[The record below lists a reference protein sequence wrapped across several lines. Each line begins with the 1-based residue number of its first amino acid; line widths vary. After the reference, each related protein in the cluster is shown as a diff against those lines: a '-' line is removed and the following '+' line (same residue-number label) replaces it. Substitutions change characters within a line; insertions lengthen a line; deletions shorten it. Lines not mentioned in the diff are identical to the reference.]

1 MKIKSLLIGSAAL
14 MTASSGAYAADAIVM
29 ADPEPV
35 EYVRVCDVY
44 GAGFFYIPGT
54 ETCLKIGGLVRF
66 EMRMP
71 AGGGYNTFTRFQLN
85 VDARSENEWG
95 TLRAYAEG
103 RFDYGLVAGGPGV
116 ILVGGVPT
124 PVAAVPGAYA
134 TTSYVNQAFIEQT
147 LGGGTV
153 RLGKS
158 DTPYARFLGYGSEF
172 GPFDGT
178 YAFRNANELSYT
190 FSGGNGFSA
199 ILAVIDN
206 VGDNT
211 WSTDVEGGLRF
222 AQGWGSIG
230 VIAGYDSVATTW
242 GAKGVLRVGPANGFS
257 AGLHVFYASGP
268 GVYAITD
275 PGGAAAGAAGAH
287 WSILGHAKYAF
298 SPKAAVALG
307 AQWFDYTGG
316 WAITGGLDLK
326 PVAGLQIQPE
336 IQYRST
342 NASWQGVIRVN
353 RTF

>member
-66 EMRMP
+66 ELRMP
-71 AGGGYNTFTRFQLN
+71 NTGGYNTFSRFQLN

-103 RFDYGLVAGGPGV
+103 RFDYGLVTTTTWP
-116 ILVGGVPT
+116 GGVAT
-124 PVAAVPGAYA
+124 PVTAYG

-172 GPFDGT
+172 GPYDGT
-178 YAFRNANELSYT
+178 YAFRNTTELSYT
-190 FSGGNGFSA
+190 FAGGNGFSA
-199 ILAVIDN
+199 ILAVLDN
-206 VGDNT
+206 QGSNT
-211 WSTDVEGGLRF
+211 WATDVEGGVKF
-222 AQGWGSIG
+222 TQGWGSIG
-230 VIAGYDSVATTW
+230 VIAGYDSVGVAGVTSW

-275 PGGAAAGAAGAH
+275 PGAAAAAGAH

-298 SPKAAVALG
+298 SPKAAVAVG

-316 WAITGGLDLK
+316 WVITGGLDLK

-336 IQYRST
+336 IQYRSS
-342 NASWQGVIRVN
+342 NASWQGIIRVN